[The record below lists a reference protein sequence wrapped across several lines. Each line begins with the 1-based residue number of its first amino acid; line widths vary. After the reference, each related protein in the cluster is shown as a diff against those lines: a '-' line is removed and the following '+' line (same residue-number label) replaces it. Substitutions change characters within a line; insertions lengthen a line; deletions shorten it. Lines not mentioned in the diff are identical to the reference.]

1 MPTALITGSTRGLGK
16 AIATELVRQNWTVI
30 IDGRRQVTLDAAAV
44 QIGGDVVGVTG
55 DITDPAHR
63 AHLVS
68 AVGISLDLLIN
79 NASELGPSP
88 LQTLAQISPDDV
100 ARIFDVNVLAPLALT
115 QALLQPLVS
124 RSGVIVNISSD
135 AAVEAYPGWGAY
147 GASKA
152 ALDHL
157 SAVLAEE
164 NPDLSIYAFDPG
176 DMRTDMHQAAFP
188 GEDIS
193 DRPLPETVIPALF
206 RLVDRRPPSGRFRA
220 ADLLAEVQ

>member
-1 MPTALITGSTRGLGK
+1 MPTALVTGGTRGLGK
-16 AIATELVRQNWTVI
+16 AIATELAGQNWRVI
-30 IDGRRQVTLDAAAV
+30 IDGRSLAALDAAV
-44 QIGGDVVGVTG
+44 SQLGGDVVGIDG
-55 DITDPAHR
+55 DITSPAHR
-63 AHLVS
+63 DRLV
-68 AVGISLDLLIN
+68 AAIGDSLDLLVN

-115 QALLQPLVS
+115 QALIQPVIS

-135 AAVEAYPGWGAY
+135 AAVEAYSGWGAY

-193 DRPLPETVIPALF
+193 DRPLPETVVPALV
-206 RLVDRRPPSGRFRA
+206 RLIDRRPPSGRLRA
-220 ADLLAEVQ
+220 ADLLAEVK